1 MPESGPPTLAPL
13 PAAAVPERLEMPLRR
28 PAAMRVD
35 LDSCIG
41 CGDCDDLAAGVRERP
56 QPIAVTPASLEAM
69 AACPVGAIV
78 WLEGDRHEHD
88 A

>member
-1 MPESGPPTLAPL
+1 MPESGPPSLAPL
-13 PAAAVPERLEMPLRR
+13 PAAAVPERREMPLRR
-28 PAAMRVD
+28 PVAMRVD
-35 LDSCIG
+35 LDSCIA
-41 CGDCDDLAAGVRERP
+41 CGDCDDLVATARERP
-56 QPIAVTPASLEAM
+56 QRIAVTTASLEAM